1 MALTRPR
8 FSQLNTSV
16 ITSAD
21 PVTVLNQ
28 GASSANVD
36 VGFLF
41 NRANGLVSNVAL
53 YWSESTQS
61 IVTAYT
67 DDSGASGNI
76 APTAYAN
83 LTVGNVLLVN
93 GGIIGIV
100 GNLQTG
106 NLIANTGIYAPAYYY
121 ANGAPFVS
129 STYGNTEVA
138 AYLPLDATIT
148 TIESRIDGANAAIV
162 TANTSLKSYTDA
174 IVSGANAAIITANTE
189 LKSYTDSQISAVTS
203 AWQAN
208 AATQDSSLTLLGVR
222 VDAANTAAQ
231 SYTNAAITNLINS
244 APGTLDT
251 LGEIAANLADGS
263 SAVASIVNSISNT
276 NSNVAAANSAIAT
289 LQTQVYSNTN
299 VAAYL
304 PVYTG
309 AVGAIGSNHIGTGT
323 FLTSLNASN
332 LSSGT
337 VPANRISGSYPNI
350 TEIGIL
356 TTIDVTGTASIG
368 GNLDVAGNLN
378 IASGN
383 ITISNSGSF
392 IGNAVTGY
400 GALYAGIPSG
410 YTVLPSTPLQ
420 IATNDNTY
428 SQLNMQNINAGSY
441 ASSDY
446 VVTADNGSD
455 STYYGDFGIAS
466 SNFDW
471 PELGLTAVGA
481 NDVYLLGVGYSA
493 NGPYTGNVGNVV
505 ISSSNGLIKLASGGA
520 NIANVVATVHG
531 TGMSVESTTTSTST
545 STGALTV
552 AGGLGVAGN
561 VYAGAVYT
569 SGLRWSANGAIIQTG
584 SKYTVDTSAP
594 SSPTVGDKWFN
605 SSTDIVYEYQDVG
618 TGQFWIDISGAV
630 LVASG
635 ATVSTGDTLS
645 PFLLM
650 GA

>member
-1 MALTRPR
+1 
-8 FSQLNTSV
+8 
-16 ITSAD
+16 
-21 PVTVLNQ
+21 VLNQ
-28 GASSANVD
+28 GATSASSD

-53 YWSESTQS
+53 YWSETAQS

-67 DDSGASGNI
+67 TDAGEAASNI
-76 APTAYAN
+76 SATGYAN

-93 GGIIGIV
+93 GGIIGVV
-100 GNLQTG
+100 GNLQLG

-129 STYGNTEVA
+129 STYGNLDVG
-138 AYLPLDATIT
+138 AYIPTDSTII
-148 TIESRIDGANAAIV
+148 TIGSRVDGANAAIV
-162 TANTSLKSYTDA
+162 TANTALKDYTDNQ
-174 IVSGANAAIITANTE
+174 ITTANTA
-189 LKSYTDSQISAVTS
+189 LKNYTDGQITTANTALKNYTDGQITAVGI
-203 AWQAN
+203 AWTAN
-208 AATQDSSLTLLGVR
+208 AATQSAELTSLGVR
-222 VDAANTAAQ
+222 VDAANAAAQ
-231 SYTNAAITNLINS
+231 SYTNSAITNLINA
-244 APGTLDT
+244 APGALDT

-263 SAVASIVNSISNT
+263 SAVAGIVNSISNT
-276 NSNVAAANSAIAT
+276 NANVTAANAAIAT
-289 LQTQVYSNTN
+289 LQTQVYSNSN
-299 VAAYL
+299 VAGYL
-304 PVYTG
+304 PTYTG
-309 AVGAIGSNHIGTGT
+309 QVGATNSNHVGAGTY
-323 FLTSLNASN
+323 LTSLNADN
-332 LSSGT
+332 FTTGT
-337 VPANRISGSYPNI
+337 IPATRISGSYPNI
-350 TEIGIL
+350 TEVGVL
-356 TTIDVTGTASIG
+356 TTIDVTGAVSVG

-410 YTVLPSTPLQ
+410 YAVLPSTPLQ

-428 SQLNMQNINAGSY
+428 SQLNMQNINGGSY

-455 STYYGDFGIAS
+455 STFYGDFGIAS
-466 SNFDW
+466 SNFEW

-481 NDVYLLGVGYSA
+481 NDVYLLGVGYNA

-531 TGMSVESTTTSTST
+531 TGMTIESTTTSTST

-552 AGGLGVAGN
+552 AGGLGVTGN

-605 SSTDIVYEYQDVG
+605 SSTDVVYEYQDVG
-618 TGQFWIDISGAV
+618 TGQFWIDVSGAV
-630 LVASG
+630 LVTSG
-635 ATVSTGDTLS
+635 ATSSTTGDTLS

>member
-8 FSQLNTSV
+8 LSQLNTNASV
-16 ITSAD
+16 FTDSIS
-21 PVTVLNQ
+21 VLNQ
-28 GASSANVD
+28 GATAASSD

-53 YWSESTQS
+53 YWSETAQS

-67 DDSGASGNI
+67 SDAGEAASNI
-76 APTAYAN
+76 AATGYAN

-93 GGIIGIV
+93 GGIIGVV

-129 STYGNTEVA
+129 STYGNIEVA
-138 AYLPLDATIT
+138 AFIPTNSTIIT
-148 TIESRIDGANAAIV
+148 LGSRIDGANAAIV
-162 TANTSLKSYTDA
+162 TANTAVRDYADNQITTANTALKNYTDGQINA
-174 IVSGANAAIITANTE
+174 VGLAWTANAAAQSAELTA
-189 LKSYTDSQISAVTS
+189 
-203 AWQAN
+203 
-208 AATQDSSLTLLGVR
+208 LGGR
-222 VDAANTAAQ
+222 VDAANAAAQ
-231 SYTNAAITNLINS
+231 SYTNSAITNLINA
-244 APGTLDT
+244 APGALDT

-263 SAVASIVNSISNT
+263 SAVAGIVNSISNT
-276 NSNVAAANSAIAT
+276 NANVTAANAAIAT
-289 LQTQVYSNTN
+289 LQTQVYSNSN

-304 PVYTG
+304 PTYSG
-309 AVGAIGSNHIGTGT
+309 QVGATNANHVGSGTY
-323 FLTSLNASN
+323 LTSLNAN
-332 LSSGT
+332 NFTTGT
-337 VPANRISGSYPNI
+337 IPAARVVGSYPNI
-350 TEIGIL
+350 TGVGIL
-356 TTIDVTGTASIG
+356 AEIDVTGTASIG
-368 GNLDVAGNLN
+368 GNLDIAGNLN
-378 IASGN
+378 LASGN

-410 YTVLPSTPLQ
+410 YAALPSTPLQ

-428 SQLNMQNINAGSY
+428 SQLNMQNINGGSY

-466 SNFDW
+466 SNFEW
-471 PELGLTAVGA
+471 PELGLTAVGP

-493 NGPYTGNVGNVV
+493 NGPYTGNVANVV

-531 TGMSVESTTTSTST
+531 TGMTIESTTTSTST

-552 AGGLGVAGN
+552 AGGVGIAGN

-584 SKYTVDTSAP
+584 SKYTVSTSAP
-594 SSPTVGDKWFN
+594 ADPTIGDKWFN
-605 SSTDIVYEYQDVG
+605 STSDVVYEYQDVG
-618 TGQFWIDISGAV
+618 TGTFWIDISSSV
-630 LVASG
+630 VTSG
-635 ATVSTGDTLS
+635 SVTVVGTSGETFS

>member
-8 FSQLNTSV
+8 LSQLNTNASV
-16 ITSAD
+16 FTDSIS
-21 PVTVLNQ
+21 VLNQ
-28 GASSANVD
+28 GATAASSD

-53 YWSESTQS
+53 YWSETAQS

-67 DDSGASGNI
+67 SDAGEAASNI
-76 APTAYAN
+76 AATGYAN

-93 GGIIGIV
+93 GGIIGVV

-106 NLIANTGIYAPAYYY
+106 NLIANTGVYAPAYYY

-129 STYGNTEVA
+129 STYGNVEVA
-138 AYLPLDATIT
+138 AFIPTDSTIIT
-148 TIESRIDGANAAIV
+148 LGSRIDGANAAIV
-162 TANTSLKSYTDA
+162 TANTAVRDYADNQITTANTALKNYTDGQ
-174 IVSGANAAIITANTE
+174 INVVSLAWTANAASQYAELTA
-189 LKSYTDSQISAVTS
+189 
-203 AWQAN
+203 
-208 AATQDSSLTLLGVR
+208 LGGR
-222 VDAANTAAQ
+222 VDAANAAAQ
-231 SYTNAAITNLINS
+231 SYTNSAITNLINA
-244 APGTLDT
+244 APGALDT

-263 SAVASIVNSISNT
+263 SAVAGIVNSISNT
-276 NSNVAAANSAIAT
+276 NANVTAANAAIAT
-289 LQTQVYSNTN
+289 LQTQVYSNSN

-304 PVYTG
+304 PTYSG
-309 AVGAIGSNHIGTGT
+309 QVGATNANHVGSGTY
-323 FLTSLNASN
+323 LTSLNASN
-332 LSSGT
+332 FTTGT
-337 VPANRISGSYPNI
+337 VPAARVVGSYPNI
-350 TEIGIL
+350 TSVGIL
-356 TTIDVTGTASIG
+356 TEIDVTGSASIG

-378 IASGN
+378 LASGN

-410 YTVLPSTPLQ
+410 YAALPSTPLQ

-428 SQLNMQNINAGSY
+428 SQLNMQNINGGSF

-466 SNFDW
+466 SNFEW
-471 PELGLTAVGA
+471 PELGLTALGP

-493 NGPYTGNVGNVV
+493 NGPYTGNVANVV

-531 TGMSVESTTTSTST
+531 TGMTIESTTTSTST

-552 AGGLGVAGN
+552 AGGVGIAGN

-584 SKYTVDTSAP
+584 SKYTVSTSAP
-594 SSPTVGDKWFN
+594 ADPTIGDKWFN
-605 SSTDIVYEYQDVG
+605 STSDVVYEYQDVG
-618 TGQFWIDISGAV
+618 TGTFWIDISSSV
-630 LVASG
+630 VTSG
-635 ATVSTGDTLS
+635 SVTVVGTSGETFS